1 MKSCIASTVV
11 LFTADSAI
19 LKIAALPLKSLHE
32 IERKQSDREETI
44 CLENGYGNTQITLP
58 VLFPRVTG

>member
-11 LFTADSAI
+11 LFTAGLAI
-19 LKIAALPLKSLHE
+19 LKIAALPLKSLYE

-44 CLENGYGNTQITLP
+44 CLENG
-58 VLFPRVTG
+58 